1 MRGLRDGRVFNADGG
16 AGGAGGTGN
25 PLVDAAKGAEG
36 GGAPG
41 AGGAPGGAGP
51 AAGGPPKGPEGA
63 PPASYLPEGL
73 PKELAGANERETL
86 DKLWK
91 AHSSLPKPPEKP
103 DGYAYQVPKDLEGF
117 IKPDTDPVL
126 KGLREIGHK
135 IGLTQTQFEALINE
149 TTRAEIKAGRLS
161 KPVDIADV
169 FAELGE
175 GGGDR
180 AGQIG
185 KGQGR
190 VRAIVDQI
198 DGLTTREQ
206 LSKDDAKALKVA
218 LSDAP
223 TTRAIERVLSL
234 LPKEHGIQ
242 NGGKPGGTGQPK
254 SYEDVARSLYPS
266 MYPKAAGAA

>member
-1 MRGLRDGRVFNADGG
+1 MTTGTEQTTTTGGADGG
-16 AGGAGGTGN
+16 LAAAALAAQAQTATGTQQATGTH
-25 PLVDAAKGAEG
+25 PALGTQQTTTQAA
-36 GGAPG
+36 AP
-41 AGGAPGGAGP
+41 
-51 AAGGPPKGPEGA
+51 
-63 PPASYLPEGL
+63 YLPEGL

-91 AHSSLPKPPEKP
+91 AHSSLPKAPEKP

-126 KGLREIGHK
+126 KGLRDIGHK

-161 KPVDIADV
+161 KPVDIGDI

-180 AGQIG
+180 AGQVD
-185 KGQGR
+185 KGQKR
-190 VRAIVDQI
+190 VSAIAAQI
-198 DGLTTREQ
+198 DGLTTRQQ
-206 LSKDDAKALKVA
+206 LSAADAKALKVA

-242 NGGKPGGTGQPK
+242 NGGQPGGAVTDISDPAVRAK
-254 SYEDVARSLYPS
+254 L
-266 MYPKAAGAA
+266 MYPNTPLKAS